1 MKIKS
6 VLYYFWSGAIL
17 LSLILVLF
25 ALLFVSFRK
34 SSDDGSQISDT
45 VVSDSPQGPA
55 DGSGSQTEIS
65 EITEAT
71 PEVSAEPTARPN
83 NGLSS
88 PAKLP
93 ESEDAGQEYLDK
105 WYFLGDSTT
114 YGLSAYGCVESK
126 RVWTGVSGTLTLP
139 NWSFTNIKDYETGTE
154 MSLTDICAA
163 KKPEYLLITLGVNGV
178 SFLGEEDFKATYVA
192 MVEAIQ
198 AATPDTKIVLGS
210 IFPVAASYGH
220 LDQIN
225 NTKITAA
232 NSWILSIAEDMDLR
246 YLDVNAYLRGA
257 DGNLPESYQSGDGMH
272 LTPAAYQIV
281 LDCVRT
287 HVYE

>member
-1 MKIKS
+1 MKNKS
-6 VLYYFWSGAIL
+6 LLYYFWSGAIL
-17 LSLILVLF
+17 LSLVLVLF

-34 SSDDGSQISDT
+34 SASNGGQASNIPVSASPAGS
-45 VVSDSPQGPA
+45 
-55 DGSGSQTEIS
+55 GSGSQSQGPDAVEPSPVAPT
-65 EITEAT
+65 
-71 PEVSAEPTARPN
+71 EPTARPN

-93 ESEDAGQEYLDK
+93 ESEDMGQEYLDK

-114 YGLSAYGCVESK
+114 YGLSTYGCVESK

-139 NWSFTNIKDYETGTE
+139 NWSFTNIKDYETGSE
-154 MSLTDICAA
+154 MSLTDICSA

-178 SFLGEEDFKATYVA
+178 SFLDEDGFKTTYKA

-198 AATPDTKIVLGS
+198 TATPDTKIVLGS
-210 IFPVAASYGH
+210 IFPVATSYAH

-232 NSWILSIAEDMDLR
+232 NGWILNIAEEMDLR
-246 YLDVNAYLRGA
+246 YLDVNAYLR
-257 DGNLPESYQSGDGMH
+257 DVNGNLPESYQSGDGMH

-281 LDCVRT
+281 LNCVRT
-287 HVYE
+287 HKYE